1 MDVLKN
7 VKLRQAAKS
16 ISDVDTPDASWKSDV
31 DIVDRYQS
39 FASELMR
46 ISLIGIA
53 VYGFVIEKMHSQEES
68 IEAVVPMLTKH
79 IWGADFLSVSL
90 VLILAHRFLSSTCL
104 YYQLLIMRSLKRL
117 ENAHWS
123 LEEKNGEEVFLKG
136 VRDAQRVKSRISHVV
151 LMAASVHFALGVITI
166 FHMFSQ
172 CLDAMAKAP
181 LPG

>member
-7 VKLRQAAKS
+7 VKARPAAKS
-16 ISDVDTPDASWKSDV
+16 ISDVDIPDASWKPDF

-53 VYGFVIEKMHSQEES
+53 VYGFIIEKMHSDVRTAN
-68 IEAVVPMLTKH
+68 AVVPILTSH
-79 IWGADFLSVSL
+79 IWGAVFLSLSL
-90 VLILAHRFLSSTCL
+90 VLVLAHRFLSSTCL

-123 LEEKNGEEVFLKG
+123 SKEKNVEEHFLEG
-136 VRDAQRVKSRISHVV
+136 VRNAQRVKSRVSYYV
-151 LMAASVHFALGVITI
+151 LATASVLFALGFVTI
-166 FHMFSQ
+166 FLMFYG
-172 CLDAMAKAP
+172 CLQVMAK
-181 LPG
+181 